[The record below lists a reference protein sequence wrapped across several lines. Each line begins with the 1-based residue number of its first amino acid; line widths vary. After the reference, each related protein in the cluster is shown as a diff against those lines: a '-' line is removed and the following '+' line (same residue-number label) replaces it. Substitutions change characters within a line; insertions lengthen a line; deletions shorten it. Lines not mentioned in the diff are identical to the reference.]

1 MLGRS
6 PALVAP
12 ALLFLA
18 ALFVLP
24 LIFLAAIGVFPVQ
37 GTTIVWQRPDLGPYL
52 RYVTD
57 SFYQRVT
64 LRTLEMAAAVTL
76 ACLVLGFPFA
86 HLYTRVRPV
95 WQTLLL
101 VLVISPILTGTVVRS
116 YGWLVILGRRGL
128 LNDLLL
134 RAGLID
140 APLRLLFSMQGVVI
154 ALTQVMLP
162 FMVLPIIS
170 VLTRQNPSLADAA
183 LGLGASRAQVV
194 RYVIFP
200 LSLPGI
206 LAGSALVFV
215 LAFASFTTPAL
226 VGGGNFIILPTLIY
240 QQTQQSLEWGVLSA
254 ISFVLLGTSLLVIW
268 AYSAVVRALT
278 LGWADDR

>member
-6 PALVAP
+6 PALLVP
-12 ALLFLA
+12 VLLFLVG
-18 ALFVLP
+18 LFVLP
-24 LIFLAAIGVFPVQ
+24 LLLLAAIGVFPVR
-37 GTTIVWQRPDLGPYL
+37 GTAIVWQRPDLGPYL
-52 RYVTD
+52 QYVTD
-57 SFYQRVT
+57 PFYQKVT

-86 HLYTRVRPV
+86 YLFTRVGPV
-95 WQTLLL
+95 WQSLLL

-134 RAGLID
+134 RLGVIE
-140 APLRLLFSMQGVVI
+140 APLRLLFTMQGVII
-154 ALTQVMLP
+154 ALAQVMLP
-162 FMVLPIIS
+162 FMVLPIMS
-170 VLTRQNPSLADAA
+170 VLTRQNPSLYDAA

-194 RYVIFP
+194 RHVMLP

-240 QQTQQSLEWGVLSA
+240 QQTQQSLDWGVLSA
-254 ISFVLLGTSLLVIW
+254 ISFVLLATSLLVVG
-268 AYSAVVRALT
+268 AYSALARSLGM
-278 LGWADDR
+278 GWADR

>member
-6 PALVAP
+6 PALIAP
-12 ALLFLA
+12 ALVFLIG
-18 ALFVLP
+18 LFVLP
-24 LIFLAAIGVFPVQ
+24 LMFLAAIGIFPVR
-37 GTTIVWQRPDLGPYL
+37 GATIVWERPDLAPYL

-57 SFYQRVT
+57 PFYQHVT
-64 LRTLEMAAAVTL
+64 LRTLGMAAVVTL

-86 HLYTRVRPV
+86 YVFTRVRAP
-95 WQTLLL
+95 WQTVLL

-134 RAGLID
+134 SLGLID
-140 APLRLLFSMQGVVI
+140 TPLRLLFTMQGVVI
-154 ALTQVMLP
+154 ALAQVMLP
-162 FMVLPIIS
+162 FMVLPIVS
-170 VLTRQNPSLADAA
+170 VLARQNPSLYDAA
-183 LGLGASRAQVV
+183 LGLGASRAQAVRHVV
-194 RYVIFP
+194 LP

-206 LAGSALVFV
+206 LAGSVLVFV

-240 QQTQQSLEWGVLSA
+240 QQTQQSLDWGVLSA
-254 ISFVLLGTSLLVIW
+254 ISFVLLGTSLVVVW
-268 AYSAVVRALT
+268 AYSMLARRVGLA
-278 LGWADDR
+278 WADR

>member
-12 ALLFLA
+12 GVLFLLGLFVVPLLFLA
-18 ALFVLP
+18 V
-24 LIFLAAIGVFPVQ
+24 IGVFPVR
-37 GTTIVWQRPDLGPYL
+37 GTTIVWERPDLAQYL

-57 SFYQRVT
+57 PFYQRVT
-64 LRTLEMAAAVTL
+64 LRTLAMAAAVTVG
-76 ACLVLGFPFA
+76 CLVLGFPYAYIF
-86 HLYTRVRPV
+86 TRVRPL
-95 WQTLLL
+95 WQTVLL

-128 LNDLLL
+128 LNDLLV
-134 RAGLID
+134 RAGVID

-154 ALTQVMLP
+154 ALSQVMLP
-162 FMVLPIIS
+162 FMVLPIVS
-170 VLTRQNPSLADAA
+170 VLVRQNPSLYDAA
-183 LGLGASRAQVV
+183 VGLGASRAQAI
-194 RYVIFP
+194 RHVILP

-240 QQTQQSLEWGVLSA
+240 QQTQQSLDWGVLSA
-254 ISFVLLGTSLLVIW
+254 ISFVLLGTSLLVVW
-268 AYSAVVRALT
+268 AYSAFVRRLG
-278 LGWADDR
+278 LGWAER

>member
-6 PALVAP
+6 PALIAP
-12 ALLFLA
+12 ALIFLIG
-18 ALFVLP
+18 LFVLP
-24 LIFLAAIGVFPVQ
+24 LGFLAAIGVFPVR
-37 GTTIVWQRPDLGPYL
+37 GTTIIWERPDLAPYL

-57 SFYQRVT
+57 PFYQRVT
-64 LRTLEMAAAVTL
+64 LRTIEMAAAVTL

-86 HLYTRVRPV
+86 YVFTRVRPV
-95 WQTLLL
+95 WQTVLL

-128 LNDLLL
+128 FNDLLL
-134 RAGLID
+134 RLGVID
-140 APLRLLFSMQGVVI
+140 APLRLLFTMQGVI
-154 ALTQVMLP
+154 LALTQVMLP
-162 FMVLPIIS
+162 FMVLPIVS
-170 VLTRQNPSLADAA
+170 VLARQNPSLYDAA
-183 LGLGASRAQVV
+183 LGLGASRAQAV
-194 RYVIFP
+194 RHVILP

-240 QQTQQSLEWGVLSA
+240 QQTQQSLDWGVLSA
-254 ISFVLLGTSLLVIW
+254 ISFVLFGTSLIVVW
-268 AYSAVVRALT
+268 AYSALARALG
-278 LGWADDR
+278 LGWADR

>member
-6 PALVAP
+6 SALVLP
-12 ALLFLA
+12 ALLFLLG
-18 ALFVLP
+18 LFVLP
-24 LIFLAAIGVFPVQ
+24 LVLLAAIGVFPVR
-37 GTTIVWQRPDLGPYL
+37 GTTIVWERPDLAPYL

-57 SFYQRVT
+57 PFYLRVT
-64 LRTLEMAAAVTL
+64 VRTLGMAAAVTL
-76 ACLVLGFPFA
+76 TCLVLGFPYAYAF
-86 HLYTRVRPV
+86 TRVRPA
-95 WQTLLL
+95 WKTLLL
-101 VLVISPILTGTVVRS
+101 LVVVSPILTGTVVRS

-134 RAGLID
+134 SAGVIG
-140 APLRLLFSMQGVVI
+140 APLRLLFTMQGVVI

-162 FMVLPIIS
+162 FMVLPVIS
-170 VLTRQNPSLADAA
+170 VLARQNPSLYDAA
-183 LGLGASRAQVV
+183 VGLGASRAQAV
-194 RYVIFP
+194 

-240 QQTQQSLEWGVLSA
+240 QQTQQSLDWGVLSA
-254 ISFVLLGTSLLVIW
+254 ISFVLLGTSLLVVW
-268 AYSAVVRALT
+268 GYSALVRRLG
-278 LGWADDR
+278 LGWAEQ

>member
-6 PALVAP
+6 SSLVVPAVVFLVG
-12 ALLFLA
+12 
-18 ALFVLP
+18 LFVLP
-24 LIFLAAIGVFPVQ
+24 MILLAAIGVFPVR
-37 GTTIVWQRPDLGPYL
+37 GMTIVWGRPDLAPYL

-57 SFYQRVT
+57 PFYLRVT
-64 LRTLEMAAAVTL
+64 LRTIMMAAVVTL

-86 HLYTRVRPV
+86 YLFSRVRPV

-134 RAGLID
+134 RLGVID
-140 APLRLLFSMQGVVI
+140 APLRLLFNMQGVII

-162 FMVLPIIS
+162 FMVLPIVS
-170 VLTRQNPSLADAA
+170 VLARQNPSLYDAA
-183 LGLGASRAQVV
+183 LGLGASRAQAV
-194 RYVIFP
+194 RHVLVP

-226 VGGGNFIILPTLIY
+226 VGGGNFLILPTLIY
-240 QQTQQSLEWGVLSA
+240 QQTQQSLDWGVLSA
-254 ISFVLLGTSLLVIW
+254 ISFVLLGTSLLVVW
-268 AYSAVVRALT
+268 AYSVLVRSLS
-278 LGWADDR
+278 LGWADR

>member
-6 PALVAP
+6 SSLVVPAVV
-12 ALLFLA
+12 FLIG
-18 ALFVLP
+18 LFVLP
-24 LIFLAAIGVFPVQ
+24 MILLAAIGVFPVR
-37 GTTIVWQRPDLGPYL
+37 GMTIVWGRPDLAPYL

-57 SFYQRVT
+57 PFYLRVT
-64 LRTLEMAAAVTL
+64 LRTIMMAAVVTL

-86 HLYTRVRPV
+86 YLFSRVRPV

-128 LNDLLL
+128 VNDLLL
-134 RAGLID
+134 RLGVID
-140 APLRLLFSMQGVVI
+140 APLRLLFNMQGVVI

-162 FMVLPIIS
+162 FMVLPIVS
-170 VLTRQNPSLADAA
+170 VLARQNPSLYDAA
-183 LGLGASRAQVV
+183 LGLGASRAQAV
-194 RYVIFP
+194 RHVLLP

-226 VGGGNFIILPTLIY
+226 VGGGNFLILPTLIY
-240 QQTQQSLEWGVLSA
+240 QQTQQSLDWGALSA
-254 ISFVLLGTSLLVIW
+254 ISFVLLGTSLLVVW
-268 AYSAVVRALT
+268 AYSVLVRSLS
-278 LGWADDR
+278 LGWADR

>member
-6 PALVAP
+6 SALVLP
-12 ALLFLA
+12 ALLFLLG
-18 ALFVLP
+18 LFVLP
-24 LIFLAAIGVFPVQ
+24 LVLLAAIGVFPVR
-37 GTTIVWQRPDLGPYL
+37 GTTIVWERPDLAPYL

-57 SFYQRVT
+57 PFYLRVT
-64 LRTLEMAAAVTL
+64 VRTLGMAAAVTL
-76 ACLVLGFPFA
+76 TCLALGFPYAYAF
-86 HLYTRVRPV
+86 TRVRPA
-95 WQTLLL
+95 WKTLLL
-101 VLVISPILTGTVVRS
+101 LVVVSPILTGTVVRS

-134 RAGLID
+134 SAGVIG
-140 APLRLLFSMQGVVI
+140 APLRLLFTMQGVVI

-162 FMVLPIIS
+162 FMVLPVIS
-170 VLTRQNPSLADAA
+170 VLARQNPSLYDAA
-183 LGLGASRAQVV
+183 VGLGASRAQAV
-194 RYVIFP
+194 RHVILP

-240 QQTQQSLEWGVLSA
+240 QQTQQSLDWGVLSA
-254 ISFVLLGTSLLVIW
+254 ISFVLLGTSLLVVW
-268 AYSAVVRALT
+268 GYSALVRRLG
-278 LGWADDR
+278 LGWAEQ

>member
-6 PALVAP
+6 PVLVIP
-12 ALLFLA
+12 ALIVLA
-18 ALFVLP
+18 VLFVLP
-24 LIFLAAIGVFPVQ
+24 VLLLAVIGIFPLR
-37 GTTIVWQRPDLGPYL
+37 GTTILWERPDLGPYL

-57 SFYQRVT
+57 PFYLWVT
-64 LRTLEMAAAVTL
+64 ARTLGMAAAVV
-76 ACLVLGFPFA
+76 AGALGLGLPFA
-86 HLYTRVRPV
+86 YAFSRAGRL
-95 WQTLLL
+95 WQPLLL

-134 RAGLID
+134 RLDIINQ
-140 APLRLLFSMQGVVI
+140 PLRVLFTMNGVII

-170 VLTRQNPSLADAA
+170 VLARQNPSLEDAA
-183 LGLGASRAQVV
+183 LGLGASRLQVLRHV
-194 RYVIFP
+194 ALP

-240 QQTQQSLEWGVLSA
+240 EQTQQSLEWGVLSA
-254 ISFVLLGTSLLVIW
+254 ISFVLLGISLLVVW
-268 AYSAVVRALT
+268 GYSALARALG
-278 LGWADDR
+278 LGWVDR

>member
-6 PALVAP
+6 PALLAP

-57 SFYQRVT
+57 PFYLRVT

-86 HLYTRVRPV
+86 YLYTRVRPV

-194 RYVIFP
+194 RHVIFP

-254 ISFVLLGTSLLVIW
+254 ISFVLLGTSLLVVW
-268 AYSAVVRALT
+268 AYSAVARALT
-278 LGWADDR
+278 LGWADR

>member
-6 PALVAP
+6 SSLVVPAVVFLVG
-12 ALLFLA
+12 
-18 ALFVLP
+18 LFVLP
-24 LIFLAAIGVFPVQ
+24 MILLAAIGVFPVR
-37 GTTIVWQRPDLGPYL
+37 GMTIVWERPDLAPYL

-57 SFYQRVT
+57 PFYQRVT
-64 LRTLEMAAAVTL
+64 LRTIMMAAAVTL

-86 HLYTRVRPV
+86 YLFTRVRPV

-101 VLVISPILTGTVVRS
+101 VVVISPILTGTVVRS

-134 RAGLID
+134 RLGVID
-140 APLRLLFSMQGVVI
+140 APLRLLFNMQGVVI

-162 FMVLPIIS
+162 FMVLPIVS
-170 VLTRQNPSLADAA
+170 VLARQNPSLYDAA
-183 LGLGASRAQVV
+183 LGLGASRAQAVRHVV
-194 RYVIFP
+194 LP

-226 VGGGNFIILPTLIY
+226 VGGGNFLILPTLIY
-240 QQTQQSLEWGVLSA
+240 QQTQQSLDWGVLSA
-254 ISFVLLGTSLLVIW
+254 ISFVLLGTSLLVVW
-268 AYSAVVRALT
+268 AYSALVRSLS
-278 LGWADDR
+278 LEWAER